1 MGAIST
7 GGGEV
12 MRRGPRGL
20 RGAGG
25 HRGRSGRS
33 RRLPRPSF
41 PHRGCRGTAITPPGP
56 GSSAPPEPARLT
68 VPAGAGA
75 AAAASGRAA
84 PPARE
89 GGRGRRTSP
98 HGGASPGPAA
108 ARPQPPS
115 RLAGMARLLA
125 PPPRQVMAAVIES
138 ASFDEEQLSNK
149 RETMTWKPRKECP
162 LKNIPSVLD
171 SESEESEFSDTSHN
185 ENVSGSPVDCA
196 HIHPDLEDLDGEV
209 SGMPE
214 AVTFPELQTATVYE
228 VEDWDK
234 ELEESESNPYDS
246 WANWRTAY
254 LWLSLCL

>member
-1 MGAIST
+1 
-7 GGGEV
+7 
-12 MRRGPRGL
+12 
-20 RGAGG
+20 
-25 HRGRSGRS
+25 
-33 RRLPRPSF
+33 
-41 PHRGCRGTAITPPGP
+41 
-56 GSSAPPEPARLT
+56 
-68 VPAGAGA
+68 
-75 AAAASGRAA
+75 
-84 PPARE
+84 
-89 GGRGRRTSP
+89 
-98 HGGASPGPAA
+98 
-108 ARPQPPS
+108 
-115 RLAGMARLLA
+115 MARLLA

-149 RETMTWKPRKECP
+149 IETMTWKPRKECP

-234 ELEESESNPYDS
+234 ELEESESNPYDAGDLHCGSFQESNLLASYS
-246 WANWRTAY
+246 WREDSFYNPGCHHAA
-254 LWLSLCL
+254 CLVFTPPVRMTETGQFDDADE